1 MSFICGVDEAGRGPL
16 CGPVFASAVVLD
28 ESIRIKN
35 LDDSKKIS
43 PKIRKD
49 LYVEIKNNAIDFSFA
64 MASVEEIDKLNIL
77 NASLLAMKRALL
89 ALNKRP
95 KQCFIDGLY
104 APKIEGI
111 GMMTVVR
118 GDSLVP
124 SISAASIIAKVE
136 RDRHMESLHELY
148 PQYEL
153 HTHKGYP
160 TKRHIALINKFGVN
174 EIYRKTFKPIKD
186 LINKVNT

>member
-1 MSFICGVDEAGRGPL
+1 
-16 CGPVFASAVVLD
+16 
-28 ESIRIKN
+28 
-35 LDDSKKIS
+35 
-43 PKIRKD
+43 
-49 LYVEIKNNAIDFSFA
+49 

-111 GMMTVVR
+111 GMMTVVK
-118 GDSLVP
+118 GDSLIP

-136 RDRHMESLHELY
+136 RDRHMESYMSYIHNMSFI
-148 PQYEL
+148 
-153 HTHKGYP
+153 HTRD
-160 TKRHIALINKFGVN
+160 TLQRNISL
-174 EIYRKTFKPIKD
+174 
-186 LINKVNT
+186 